1 MRILL
6 NFKYFLK
13 ILGETIWTR
22 YTTPQIGNFQRVED
36 IQKTWHFTCTCA
48 RCSDPTGLYTYLE
61 LFLYLC
67 RCPDPTGKKTV
78 SGTLSV
84 PVPAVFILQ
93 V

>member
-36 IQKTWHFTCTCA
+36 IQKTWHFSCTCA
-48 RCSDPTGLYTYLE
+48 RCCDPTGMNTISGTFICSDPTGMTTISVTL
-61 LFLYLC
+61 
-67 RCPDPTGKKTV
+67 PV
-78 SGTLSV
+78 SVSDVL
-84 PVPAVFILQ
+84 ILKNWI
-93 V
+93 